1 MELKEKEEG
10 DEEERGDAESESD
23 REPDLHRAGESSPE
37 AGDWFVEHRDFEI
50 AVAAR
55 GFVFSVAVAAS
66 VSRGEDGTVVVFAV
80 SSESS
85 HSPSGDFH
93 RFSL

>member
-55 GFVFSVAVAAS
+55 GFVFGVAAS
-66 VSRGEDGTVVVFAV
+66 RREDGTVVVFAV
-80 SSESS
+80 SSEPS